1 MRAGMVMK
9 PQDYRWSSYHANALG
24 KANRLITPHDEYERL
39 DRDDAT
45 RRKDYRAL
53 CKAHLDPELVDNI
66 RKATNG
72 NFALGG
78 ERFQKETEAM
88 LGQRAGRGH
97 AGRPRKIESLDE
109 AQGELL

>member
-1 MRAGMVMK
+1 MVMK

-24 KANRLITPHDEYERL
+24 KASRLITPHDEYARL
-39 DRDDAT
+39 GRDDDT
-45 RRKDYRAL
+45 RREAYRAL
-53 CKAHLDPELVDNI
+53 FKAQLDPELVDDI

-78 ERFQKETEAM
+78 ERFEKEAEVM
-88 LGQRAGRGH
+88 LGRRVRRGH
-97 AGRPRKIESLDE
+97 AGRPSKIEVVDK